1 MASIAGKSGSAGSG
15 RSGRSGSGG
24 GEVEEADAWMSP
36 AQRRRFTTHNM
47 RRSQQMG
54 SGEARGDA
62 VAWGWMWKQGKGG
75 LMHRSNWKRRFY
87 VLFAVPQGHALAC
100 VYFISV
106 PWFIVCY
113 IAVTQL
119 VYVFVLVFVLHQV
132 LHQG

>member
-1 MASIAGKSGSAGSG
+1 MASTAGKSGSAGSG
-15 RSGRSGSGG
+15 RSGSGGG

-106 PWFIVCY
+106 SHG
-113 IAVTQL
+113 L
-119 VYVFVLVFVLHQV
+119 
-132 LHQG
+132 